1 MSATPSLSVVARRMW
16 NKNSRHV
23 GFAFDG
29 TAMAMADCECK
40 HTSGWKSRSRTDLLL
55 PLSSEIGRGTS
66 DGELRNVDEIERG
79 TSRGSAHGNGA
90 AKATN
95 ECSTQNSGGAQHQ
108 RRMLRRRR
116 SSVHSAFPTT
126 LSCQKRSMIIIATG
140 IRHAADKSDGCT
152 CIASI
157 AYHAAQATC
166 PCCP

>member
-55 PLSSEIGRGTS
+55 PLSSEIGWGKS

-116 SSVHSAFPTT
+116 LKRAQCLSHNSLLSKAQHDYHRHWHSPRCRQIGWMYVH
-126 LSCQKRSMIIIATG
+126 C
-140 IRHAADKSDGCT
+140 
-152 CIASI
+152 
-157 AYHAAQATC
+157 
-166 PCCP
+166 